1 MSSVLP
7 IASSSS
13 TCRRHCTSSS
23 KPLEAPGATATWT
36 LLRSAVP
43 SPARAPLV
51 ACAVPAVCDCDCPAP
66 APTTIPGRR
75 DSRNCLRR
83 CCPHAATVRGII
95 PPRSGSRQCSACRT
109 AKAAAVPVEFAAPH
123 DYLPPRLWLA
133 PLGSDSSPL
142 QAAARLLFLTSCL
155 LVGCSSSSRQWHG
168 TGTADLVGT
177 WKESMFAETELSSC
191 ASASAYEALIPM
203 VEKRN

>member
-1 MSSVLP
+1 MP

-95 PPRSGSRQCSACRT
+95 PPRSGSRQGSACRT
-109 AKAAAVPVEFAAPH
+109 AKGAAVPVEFAAPH
-123 DYLPPRLWLA
+123 DYLPPPALARSAWLGFLSFA
-133 PLGSDSSPL
+133 GRSKAAFFNFLLACWLL
-142 QAAARLLFLTSCL
+142 QQQQAVA
-155 LVGCSSSSRQWHG
+155 WHWYSG
-168 TGTADLVGT
+168 LVGT

-191 ASASAYEALIPM
+191 ASASAYEALIPV